1 MARLATT
8 SDAFN
13 AVAEPQRR
21 QILDALIRGEKS
33 VTQVVDCLQIRQPQA
48 SKHLAV
54 LKKVGLVSSRSVGK
68 QHMYSINP
76 AGLKPIYEWVKSYE
90 QFWRESFDRLDDYL
104 QELQSQEK
112 QDDDR
117 P

>member
-21 QILDALIRGEKS
+21 QILDLLIRSERS
-33 VTQVVDCLQIRQPQA
+33 VTEVVDCLRIRQPQA

-54 LKKVGLVSSRSVGK
+54 LKKVGLVSVRSLGK
-68 QHMYSINP
+68 QHMYTINP
-76 AGLKPIYEWVKSYE
+76 EGLKPIYEWVKSYE

-104 QELQSQEK
+104 QALQTKEK
-112 QDDDR
+112 
-117 P
+117 

>member
-21 QILDALIRGEKS
+21 QILDLLIGGERS
-33 VTQVVDCLQIRQPQA
+33 VTEVVDCLRIRQPQA

-54 LKKVGLVSSRSVGK
+54 LKKVGLVSVRSLGK
-68 QHMYSINP
+68 QHMYTINP
-76 AGLKPIYEWVKSYE
+76 EGLKPIYEWVKSYE
-90 QFWRESFDRLDDYL
+90 QFWRESFDRLDEYL
-104 QELQSQEK
+104 QALQAK
-112 QDDDR
+112 VK
-117 P
+117 

>member
-8 SDAFN
+8 SDVFN

-21 QILDALIRGEKS
+21 QILDLLIRGERS
-33 VTQVVDCLQIRQPQA
+33 VTEVVDSLRIRQPQA

-54 LKKVGLVSSRSVGK
+54 LKKVGLVSVRSLGK
-68 QHMYSINP
+68 QHMYTINP
-76 AGLKPIYEWVKSYE
+76 EGLKPIYEWVKSYE

-104 QELQSQEK
+104 QALQTKEK
-112 QDDDR
+112 
-117 P
+117 